1 MSQNTR
7 LAPDRAPRAPIT
19 VRPVQA
25 GSSLAGNRL
34 SRRTPWLLLASSLT
48 ASFALFALL
57 AAASGGEFSLVGAV
71 LVGTLGYLAVITLMA
86 GLIEGRRQALDRLIT
101 GLVTCAFAL
110 AMVPL
115 ISVGATVVSN
125 GLARFDSEFFNSS
138 MRNVTGEGGG
148 ALHAMIGTLMITLAA
163 TIIAVPMGLLTSIYL
178 VEYGRGRLAKTIT
191 FLIDVMT
198 GIPSIVAGLF
208 AYAVF
213 ALFLGPGVRMGI
225 VGAVSLAVLMIPV
238 VVRSSE
244 EMLRLVPNELRE
256 ASYALGVPKW
266 RTILKIV
273 LPTSIAGITTGI
285 MLAIARVIGETAPL
299 LITAGFTASMN
310 YNLFSDRMQSLP
322 VYVYTQ
328 FANQGNPAF
337 AFIERSWAAAL
348 LLILIVMAL
357 NLLARLVAK
366 WFSPKFGR

>member
-1 MSQNTR
+1 MLQQTD
-7 LAPDRAPRAPIT
+7 LKEKGTDPVAIT
-19 VRPVQA
+19 VRASGA
-25 GSSLAGNRL
+25 GSTLAGNRL
-34 SRRTPWLLLASSLT
+34 PRPTPWLVLGGSLVV
-48 ASFALFALL
+48 SFALFGLL
-57 AAASGGEFSLVGAV
+57 AAASEGAFSVVGAFLIGALLYITV
-71 LVGTLGYLAVITLMA
+71 ISFLSLAV
-86 GLIEGRRQALDRLIT
+86 EGSRQAMDRFIT
-101 GLVTCAFAL
+101 GLVTGAFLL

-115 ISVGATVVSN
+115 VSVAITVVSN
-125 GLARFDSEFFNSS
+125 GMARFDTEFFNSS

-148 ALHAMIGTLMITLAA
+148 ALHAMIGTLLITLAA
-163 TIIAVPMGLLTSIYL
+163 TIISVPLGLMTSIYL
-178 VEYGRGRLAKTIT
+178 VEYGRGRIAKTIT
-191 FLIDVMT
+191 FLVDVMT

-208 AYAVF
+208 AF
-213 ALFLGPGVRMGI
+213 ALFALFFGPGVRMGI
-225 VGAVSLAVLMIPV
+225 VGAVSLSVLMIPV

-266 RTILKIV
+266 LTIVKIV

-337 AFIERSWAAAL
+337 AFFERAWAAAL

-357 NLLARLVAK
+357 NLFARLIAR
-366 WFSPKFGR
+366 WFAPKLGR

>member
-1 MSQNTR
+1 MAHNVNI
-7 LAPDRAPRAPIT
+7 APDRDASRSIT
-19 VRPVQA
+19 VWPVQA

-34 SRRTPWLLLASSLT
+34 NKRTPWVLLGCSMAASL
-48 ASFALFALL
+48 ALFGLL
-57 AAASGGEFSLVGAV
+57 AASTSGSYSLVGA
-71 LVGTLGYLAVITLMA
+71 LIVGTIGYLVIISIMS
-86 GLIEGRRQALDRLIT
+86 GLIEGRRQAVDRLIT

-115 ISVGATVVSN
+115 ISVAITVISN
-125 GLARFDSEFFNSS
+125 GMARMDSEFFNSS

-148 ALHAMIGTLMITLAA
+148 ALHAMIGTLLITLAA
-163 TIIAVPMGLLTSIYL
+163 TIISVPLGLLTSIYL

-191 FLIDVMT
+191 FLVDVMT

-208 AYAVF
+208 AYALF
-213 ALFLGPGVRMGI
+213 AVFLGPGVRMGI
-225 VGAVSLAVLMIPV
+225 VGAIALAVLMIPV

-256 ASYALGVPKW
+256 ASYALGVSKW
-266 RTILKIV
+266 RTIVKIV

-310 YNLFSDRMQSLP
+310 YNLFQDRMQSLP

-328 FANQGNPAF
+328 FANQGNPAY
-337 AFIERSWAAAL
+337 AFLERSWAAAL

-357 NLLARLVAK
+357 NLFARLIAK